1 MRIAVIGTGHVGLV
15 TGVALASL
23 GHRVAA
29 TDADRG
35 KVGDLQRGKAPFF
48 EPGLDALLTRTLREG
63 RIRFSDGVA
72 EAVHDAELAF
82 VCVGRPPVGN
92 GDRSLGAVE
101 EAVRAIARSASD
113 GVVLVVKSTVP
124 PGTTDRVQK
133 VMVSERPE
141 LRFDVCASPEF
152 LREGHALED
161 TLHPDRVVI
170 GSDSSRANR
179 TLKEAYAD
187 VLRRGTVLIETDA
200 RSAEL
205 AKLASNAFLALKVS
219 YANAL
224 ARLSERVGAHADDV
238 TAIMGADER
247 IGSAFLEAGAGYGGY
262 CLPKDVATLERLAAR
277 AGYDFGMLREA
288 DRVNRE
294 ALEAL
299 YAKVEE
305 AVWNLE
311 GKTVAL
317 LGLAFKPG
325 TDDVRAAPALA
336 LAERLLADG
345 ARVVGFD
352 PLAGDQARRV
362 LPALEVAS
370 DPYAAAEGAHCALI
384 ATEWPEFRDLDLVR
398 LGSAM
403 AARTLVDGRNMI
415 DPACARA
422 AGFDHFAVGSH
433 HRDMS

>member
-35 KVGDLQRGKAPFF
+35 KMIDLQHGKAPFF

-63 RIRFSDGVA
+63 RIRFSAGVA
-72 EAVHDAELAF
+72 EAMDGAELVF

-101 EAVRAIARSASD
+101 DAVRAIARHASD
-113 GVVLVVKSTVP
+113 GLVIVVKSTVP
-124 PGTTDRVQK
+124 PGTTNRVK
-133 VMVSERPE
+133 RVVASERPE
-141 LRFDVCASPEF
+141 LRFDACASPEF

-161 TLHPDRVVI
+161 TLHPARLVI
-170 GSDSSRANR
+170 GSDSSRAIHR
-179 TLKEAYAD
+179 LKEVYAE
-187 VLRRGTVLIETDA
+187 VLEGDTALIETDA
-200 RSAEL
+200 PSAEL

-224 ARLSERVGAHADDV
+224 ARLSERVGAHAHDV

-247 IGSAFLEAGAGYGGY
+247 IGMRFLEAGAGYGGY
-262 CLPKDVATLERLAAR
+262 CLPKDVATLERLSAR
-277 AGYDFGMLREA
+277 AGYDFGMLREV

-294 ALEAL
+294 ALEGV

-305 AVWNLE
+305 AVWNIE

-317 LGLAFKPG
+317 LGLAFKAG
-325 TDDVRAAPALA
+325 TDDVRAAPAIA
-336 LAERLLADG
+336 LAERLLMEG
-345 ARVVGFD
+345 ARVIGFD
-352 PLAGDQARRV
+352 PLAGEQARRV

-384 ATEWPEFRDLDLVR
+384 ATEWPEFRDLDLMR

-403 AARTLVDGRNMI
+403 ATRTLVDGRNMI
-415 DPACARA
+415 DPGRARA
-422 AGFDHFAVGSH
+422 AGFDHFAIGMRHTDPS
-433 HRDMS
+433 